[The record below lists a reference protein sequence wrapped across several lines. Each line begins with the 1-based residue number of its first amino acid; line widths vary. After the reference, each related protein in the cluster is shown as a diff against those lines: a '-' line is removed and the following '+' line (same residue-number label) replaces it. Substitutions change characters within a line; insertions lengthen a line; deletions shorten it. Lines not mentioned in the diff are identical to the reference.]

1 MTLRKVRDRIYAD
14 TDGKN
19 GGNLGAV
26 VLDDEV
32 VVVDSGMV
40 HTLSRKVRQ
49 FVDDTFGL
57 PILKLVITH
66 SHSDHVFG
74 AQAFDPTSIIGSM
87 NMRRVCERNLSG
99 QWKIDAIR
107 DYVRPVKD
115 ERLEFWASL
124 DDLEIRIP
132 DIVFDN
138 RLFIGRE
145 KDMTVQLV
153 GGHTTGSS
161 IVVIEPE
168 HIAFVGDLIFNG
180 SFPYAGDPTC
190 DPDRWIMS
198 LEGIKAA
205 EYEQIIPG
213 HGPVC
218 GQDEIARH
226 LDFLSTLRERIKHAL
241 LEGLTSEEFLEQDLL
256 PEYYVEGADRRS
268 SSTVEHWFGFYKAVG
283 DSHAPP

>member
-1 MTLRKVRDRIYAD
+1 MALHKVSDRIYAD

-26 VLDDEV
+26 ILDDEIAMI
-32 VVVDSGMV
+32 DSGMV
-40 HTLSRKVRQ
+40 HNLSRKVRQ
-49 FVDDTFGL
+49 YVDDTFGL
-57 PILKLVITH
+57 PILKLIITH

-74 AQAFDPTSIIGSM
+74 AQAFDPASVIGSAD
-87 NMRRVCERNLSG
+87 MRKVCESNLSG
-99 QWKIDAIR
+99 QWKLDAIR
-107 DYVRPVKD
+107 EYVKPIKNERP
-115 ERLEFWASL
+115 ELWASL
-124 DDLEIRIP
+124 DDLEIRLP

-138 RLFIGRE
+138 RLLLGRKKE
-145 KDMTVQLV
+145 MTVQLV
-153 GGHTTGSS
+153 GGHTIGSS

-190 DPDRWIMS
+190 DPDRWIMG
-198 LEGIKAA
+198 LERIMAA

-226 LDFLSTLRERIKHAL
+226 LDFLSTLRERVKHAL
-241 LEGLTSEEFLEQDLL
+241 VEGLLPEEFLEKNLL
-256 PEYYVEGADRRS
+256 PDHYAEGADRRG
-268 SSTVEHWFGFYKAVG
+268 SSTVERWFDFYKAIG

>member
-1 MTLRKVRDRIYAD
+1 MTLQKVSDRIYAD

-26 VLDDEV
+26 ILDDEV
-32 VVVDSGMV
+32 VMVDSGMV
-40 HTLSRKVRQ
+40 HNLSRKMHQ
-49 FVDDTFGL
+49 YVDDTFGL

-74 AQAFDPTSIIGSM
+74 AQAFDPISIIGSA
-87 NMRRVCERNLSG
+87 NMRKICESNLSG
-99 QWKIDAIR
+99 QWKLDAIR
-107 DYVRPVKD
+107 EYMKPVKD
-115 ERLEFWASL
+115 ERPELWTSL
-124 DDLEIRIP
+124 DDLEIRLP

-138 RLFIGRE
+138 RLILGRKQE
-145 KDMTVQLV
+145 LTVQLV
-153 GGHTTGSS
+153 GGHTIGSS

-190 DPDRWIMS
+190 DPDQWIIG
-198 LEGIKAA
+198 LECIEAA

-213 HGPVC
+213 HGSVC

-226 LDFLSTLRERIKHAL
+226 LDFLSTLKERVKHAL
-241 LEGLTSEEFLEQDLL
+241 VEGLTPKKFLEKDLL
-256 PEYYVEGADRRS
+256 PDHYAEGADRRGS
-268 SSTVEHWFGFYKAVG
+268 SAVEHWFDFYKAVG